1 MRPKINAKLDELD
14 EEIRPMVEDL
24 YLANR
29 AASAY
34 FQDRA
39 NDIERLRDEAAHSAD
54 QEQANMRLFPKPGEY
69 VLVENGNLSADVDRV
84 DKKMPIISLR
94 REVWQNGRTM
104 TLTVAKFRYSRTAD
118 KLARI
123 G

>member
-1 MRPKINAKLDELD
+1 MRPRINTKLDELD
-14 EEIRPMVEDL
+14 EEIRPIVEDQ

-29 AASAY
+29 SAAAY
-34 FQDRA
+34 FQERA
-39 NDIERLRDEAAHSAD
+39 NDIERLRDEVVHSAD
-54 QEQANMRLFPKPGEY
+54 QERANMDLFPKRGEY
-69 VLVENGNLSADVDRV
+69 VLVENGNLWADVDRV

-94 REVWQNGRTM
+94 QEVRQNRRTM
-104 TLTVAKFRYSRTAD
+104 EVTIARFRYSPTSD